1 MFTALRSVLQ
11 HSPAPE
17 ECGKA
22 AATLAARRLAGF
34 SYKSTPQSIEYFAP
48 AFPYELSNHLKKI
61 DIRQLLLS
69 PF

>member
-11 HSPAPE
+11 HSLAPE

-34 SYKSTPQSIEYFAP
+34 PYKSTSQSTECFAA

-61 DIRQLLLS
+61 DTRQWLLS